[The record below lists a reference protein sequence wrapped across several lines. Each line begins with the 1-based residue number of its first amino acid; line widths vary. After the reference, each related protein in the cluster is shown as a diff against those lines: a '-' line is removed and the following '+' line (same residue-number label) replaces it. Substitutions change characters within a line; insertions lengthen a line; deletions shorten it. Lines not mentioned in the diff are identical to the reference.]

1 MPWPTVL
8 AGSLQYCPED
18 RRTSTDGDTRVSRAD
33 GNTWASSPP
42 NLDGVKGAVAWER
55 FLNISGPVTFVQV
68 GAHEGNVGD
77 AMWPYATHYKHW
89 RGLLVEPTAVSFT
102 KLCNNYRPHARR
114 IRCVKAAVSDFA
126 GVAKM
131 QIMRNGCPSGQC
143 NHLLHPRDNVKW
155 HNSWARTK
163 EMEKVPVITLA
174 SVWEE
179 LRAAFGASAAVDLL
193 VVDVEGIEE
202 RLLGSELP
210 SPRPH
215 LVMFEH
221 KHLHQQA
228 KQHINASLTAQGYE
242 FVGGVAGGSGGV
254 VDVKRGHGDWLYAQT
269 NVAKSHMAAQPQGST
284 RDTKGFEL

>member
-1 MPWPTVL
+1 MLWPTVS
-8 AGSLQYCPED
+8 ADSLQYCPED
-18 RRTSTDGDTRVSRAD
+18 RRASTDGDERASTES
-33 GNTWASSPP
+33 NSWASCSPP
-42 NLDGVKGAVAWER
+42 NLHGVKGAVAWER

-77 AMWPYATHYKHW
+77 AMWPYATHCKHW

-102 KLCNNYRPHARR
+102 KLCKNYRPHSHR
-114 IRCVKAAVSDFA
+114 IRGVKAAVSDFA

-163 EMEKVPVITLA
+163 EMENVPVITLA
-174 SVWEE
+174 RVWED
-179 LRAAFGASAAVDLL
+179 LRVAFGALAAVELL

-202 RLLGSELP
+202 RLLGRELP
-210 SPRPH
+210 SPRPR

-221 KHLHQQA
+221 KHLNRQA
-228 KQHINASLTAQGYE
+228 KQHINASLIAQGFE

-254 VDVKRGHGDWLYAQT
+254 DNILRGHGDWLYAQA
-269 NVAKSHMAAQPQGST
+269 NVAKSHAAAAASG
-284 RDTKGFEL
+284 KYAV